1 MSESILVVDDEA
13 SIRKSLEGILGDEGY
28 SVASVDSGAAALGYI
43 DQHSPSLVL
52 LDIWMPGTD
61 GMEVL
66 AEIKR
71 RKPSLPVVMISGHAT
86 ISTAVR
92 ATQAGAADF
101 LEKPL
106 DLRTTVTTVK
116 KAIEA
121 KEAKFLP
128 QHEISNDSLIP
139 GVADWVKKT
148 LKSDV
153 FFEKRA
159 QGEVFKQK
167 TLQKSAILYGQGL
180 HSGKKSGLL
189 LEPLPENSGIHFI
202 GVSESTPVPSHV
214 NFVESTGYATTV
226 RLGDTQAGTIEHLMS
241 ALHAYGISNLLI
253 KCNHEIPV
261 MDGSAKEFC
270 ELFDAIGVSEQNAHW
285 YAFKVKETTQFGVGE
300 EFIRI
305 EPSDDFSVSY
315 TLKYPKP
322 VGTQEFTFT
331 LGDIDQYKQ
340 EIAPARTFGFMK
352 DLGYLQKQGLA
363 LGGRFDNCVLFGEDG
378 ALTGDLRFPN
388 EPVRHKIL
396 DAVGDL
402 FLLGRRLQG
411 KVTASMTGHSD
422 NVELLKLLLRSHS

>member
-1 MSESILVVDDEA
+1 MNESILVVDDEA
-13 SIRKSLEGILGDEGY
+13 SIRKSLEGILTDEGY
-28 SVASVDSGAAALGYI
+28 IVSSVDSGAAAIGYI
-43 DQHSPSLVL
+43 ENNNPSLVL

-71 RKPSLPVVMISGHAT
+71 RKPALPVVMISGHAT

-106 DLRTTVTTVK
+106 DLRTTITTVK
-116 KAIEA
+116 KAIEL
-121 KEAKFLP
+121 K
-128 QHEISNDSLIP
+128 ISPSYHTNDESLMP
-139 GVADWVKKT
+139 GVAERVKKT
-148 LKSDV
+148 LNSSV
-153 FFEKRA
+153 FFDKRYN
-159 QGEVFKQK
+159 GEAFKQK

-180 HSGKKSGLL
+180 HTGKKSGLL

-202 GVSESTPVPSHV
+202 GVSESTPVPAHV
-214 NFVESTGYATTV
+214 NFVESTGFATTV

-270 ELFDAIGVSEQNAHW
+270 ELFDAIGVAEQDALWH
-285 YAFKVKETTQFGVGE
+285 AFRVKEKVQFGEGD

-305 EPSDDFSVSY
+305 EPSDDFSISY

-322 VGTQEFTFT
+322 VGVQEFSFT
-331 LGDIDQYKQ
+331 LNDFEQYKN
-340 EIAPARTFGFMK
+340 EIASARTFGFMK

-378 ALTGDLRFPN
+378 TLTGELRFPN

-396 DAVGDL
+396 DAIGDL

-422 NVELLKLLLRSHS
+422 NVELLKLLLTSHS